1 MSYGWAD
8 GEAKAVVPWLAAA
21 EPRFPLLLSTLF
33 SCVSPLARGRTPDCR
48 LSRMADERVQ
58 LRKGV
63 GHHARQEEASQ
74 GDQTPKEG
82 RRTDAGAPDSTADR
96 RGQEDRLRRLSPS
109 WWERDPAR
117 LEAELEPL
125 RRAGFRVTQ
134 VFGRTNELW
143 LLVRRGTESYALTYP
158 YGFPAMPVVASDLGA
173 SFSRYPAQAA
183 RIAPS
188 GAGLLALVELCHA
201 PRSHMDFP
209 ALTFGVILTDGW
221 DFADG
226 DDGTLLART
235 SGRGSA
241 IVPSG
246 VTGTAAGAEVARA
259 AKALSAFDQQL
270 SGFWVRGEAADW
282 NLGPDAVAAA
292 LEKLIVER
300 HGAADTDLA
309 ARPVLA
315 LVSPPLL
322 LTPTRQQWL
331 FFRRTADGE
340 PAFGQVEW
348 VNESSFSVRAPY
360 ADALANKR
368 VAIVGCG
375 SLGWPIAIG
384 LARAGVRHFSLFDL
398 DRLRAGNLARL
409 GAQLGQVGEHK
420 VEALADA
427 LRQVASGVTV
437 ETNVTYV
444 GHLVGARALAGAKPT
459 LIVDTAADEATP
471 NEVNAAALSLRVP
484 ALYAWMTR
492 GVRSARLFRVVPG
505 RTACYACVANARPR
519 SLVEEARSLAYEFI
533 WIGANWN
540 IDPIAA
546 AAVRMAVLTL
556 AGDPVDE
563 TTNPDHVVLRV
574 GGPVPLPETL
584 RFERDPS
591 CQWCGGP

>member
-1 MSYGWAD
+1 MD
-8 GEAKAVVPWLAAA
+8 
-21 EPRFPLLLSTLF
+21 TT
-33 SCVSPLARGRTPDCR
+33 RTT
-48 LSRMADERVQ
+48 SN
-58 LRKGV
+58 RKGV
-63 GHHARQEEASQ
+63 AHHARQEEAGQ

-82 RRTDAGAPDSTADR
+82 RRTDAGALDSAADR
-96 RGQEDRLRRLSPS
+96 RGQEDRLRRLSPN

-134 VFGRTNELW
+134 VFERTKELW
-143 LLVRRGTESYALTYP
+143 LLVQRGTESYALTYP
-158 YGFPAMPVVASDLGA
+158 HSFPEVPVVASDVGA
-173 SFSRYPAQAA
+173 PFSRYPAQTSRLAS
-183 RIAPS
+183 S
-188 GAGLLALVELCHA
+188 GAGLLALTELRHG
-201 PRSHMDFP
+201 PRSHMDYQVP
-209 ALTFGVILTDGW
+209 TFGVILTNAW

-226 DDGTLLART
+226 DGGTLLARA

-282 NLGPDAVAAA
+282 NLGPAAVAATI
-292 LEKLIVER
+292 EKLIVAR
-300 HGAADTDLA
+300 HGATDTDLA

-315 LVSPPLL
+315 LVSPPIPLR
-322 LTPTRQQWL
+322 PTYQQWL
-331 FFRRTADGE
+331 FLRRTADGE

-348 VNESSFSVRAPY
+348 VNEGSFSVRAPY
-360 ADALANKR
+360 AEALALQR

-384 LARAGVRHFSLFDL
+384 LARAGVRNFALFDL
-398 DRLRAGNLARL
+398 DRLQAGNLARL
-409 GAQLGQVGEHK
+409 GAQLGQVGERK

-427 LRQVASGVTV
+427 LRQVATRITV
-437 ETNVTYV
+437 ETHVTYV
-444 GHLVGARALAGAKPT
+444 GDLVGARALVQAKPT

-471 NEVNAAALSLRVP
+471 NEVNAAALSLGVP

-492 GVRSARLFRVVPG
+492 GVRSARIFRVVPG
-505 RTACYACVANARPR
+505 RTPCYACVANAHPR
-519 SLVEEARSLAYEFI
+519 SLVEETRSLAYEFV
-533 WIGANWN
+533 WIGANFN

-556 AGDPVDE
+556 ANDPVDE
-563 TTNPDHVVLRV
+563 NTNPDHVVLRV
-574 GGPVPLPETL
+574 GGPVPLPETP
-584 RFERDPS
+584 RFERDPR
-591 CQWCGGP
+591 CQWCGA